1 MKSGNIYVLTRSI
14 FNDLSTFAAIFFK
27 LLRSSYWSNP
37 NQTVFMHKKLQIARY
52 LVFDIVAA
60 IISWTLFYSYRKL
73 YIEPLKFGYKI
84 PLEFDIKF
92 YLALFFIPAFWV
104 TIYYIAGQY
113 SNIYRKSR
121 LLELGK
127 TMMTSIVGVTVL
139 FFLFLLN
146 DWISDYKKYYDLY
159 FTLLGLQFGFTYL
172 FRLIITTRTIHRI
185 HHRVIGFNTLVIG
198 GNEKAVRLYEDM
210 MAQTRPAGNKIIGFL
225 TVDTGNSYPLE
236 KYVPNLG
243 SYKNLQKVVNEF
255 EVEEIIIA
263 IQSSEHNLLSEILT
277 VLENRTHTV
286 WGIPDLFDILS
297 NQTKNNAIL
306 SSPLIKISNGL
317 MPVWQEN
324 FKRLLDVIISV
335 FAVILFSP
343 VFVVL
348 AVWIKMSSKGPV
360 LYKQER
366 VGKFGKPFMIYK
378 LRTMV
383 NNAETNGPLLSS
395 SDDNRITTIG
405 QFLRRTHLDEIPQF
419 INVLLGE
426 MSLVGPRPER
436 KYYIDQIA
444 KIAPYVTHLQ
454 KVRPG
459 ITSWGQVKYGYASN
473 VDQMVERLQYDMVY
487 LKNISLYVDFKILIY
502 TIMECV
508 KAKGK

>member
-1 MKSGNIYVLTRSI
+1 
-14 FNDLSTFAAIFFK
+14 
-27 LLRSSYWSNP
+27 
-37 NQTVFMHKKLQIARY
+37 MHKKLQVARY
-52 LVFDIVAA
+52 LAFDIIAA
-60 IISWTLFYSYRKL
+60 IVSWTLFYFYRKI
-73 YIEPLKFGYKI
+73 YIEPLIFGYKI
-84 PLEFDIKF
+84 PLELTSKF
-92 YLALFFIPAFWV
+92 YSALVFIPAFWV
-104 TIYYIAGQY
+104 TIYYLTGQY

-127 TMMTSIVGVTVL
+127 TAMTSLGGVTVL

-146 DWISDYKKYYDLY
+146 DWISDYHKYYNLY
-159 FTLLGLQFGFTYL
+159 FTLLALHFGFTYL

-198 GNEKAVRLYEDM
+198 ANEKALRLYEDM
-210 MAQTRPAGNKIIGFL
+210 MSQTRPAGNKIIGFL
-225 TVDTGNSYPLE
+225 TVDERDSYPLE
-236 KYVPNLG
+236 KFVPNLG
-243 SYKNLQKVVNEF
+243 SYKNLQKVVNEQ

-263 IQSSEHNLLSEILT
+263 IESSEHSLLSEILT
-277 VLENRTHTV
+277 ILENRTHIV

-297 NQTKNNAIL
+297 NQAKNNAIL
-306 SSPLIKISNGL
+306 SNPLIKISNGL

-324 FKRLLDVIISV
+324 FKRLLDVLISFLAII
-335 FAVILFSP
+335 IFSP

-348 AVWIKMSSKGPV
+348 AIWIKLSSKGPV

-383 NNAETNGPLLSS
+383 KDAETTGPLLSS
-395 SDDNRITTIG
+395 SSDNRITPIG

-419 INVLLGE
+419 INVIFGE

-436 KYYIDQIA
+436 KYYIDLIA
-444 KIAPYVTHLQ
+444 QKAPYVTHLQ

-473 VDQMVERLQYDMVY
+473 VDEMVERLQYDMVY

-508 KAKGK
+508 KANGK

>member
-1 MKSGNIYVLTRSI
+1 MRS
-14 FNDLSTFAAIFFK
+14 DEVD
-27 LLRSSYWSNP
+27 P
-37 NQTVFMHKKLQIARY
+37 NQTYFMHKNLQVARY
-52 LVFDIVAA
+52 LVFDILAA
-60 IISWTLFYSYRKL
+60 IISWTLFYYYRKI
-73 YIEPLKFGYKI
+73 YIEPLIFGYEIPVELTSKFYSALVFI
-84 PLEFDIKF
+84 PL
-92 YLALFFIPAFWV
+92 FWI
-104 TIYYIAGQY
+104 TIYYITGQY

-127 TMMTSIVGVTVL
+127 TALTSIIGVTVI
-139 FFLFLLN
+139 FFLLLLN

-159 FTLLGLQFGFTYL
+159 FTLLILHFSFTYL

-185 HHRVIGFNTLVIG
+185 HRRVIGFNTIVIG
-198 GNEKAVRLYEDM
+198 ANEKAVRLYEDM
-210 MAQTRPAGNKIIGFL
+210 MKQTRPAGNKIIGFL
-225 TVDTGNSYPLE
+225 TVDERDNYALE

-243 SYKNLQKVVNEF
+243 SYKNLQKVINEH

-263 IQSSEHNLLSEILT
+263 IESSEHNLLSEILT
-277 VLENRTHTV
+277 ILENRTHTV

-297 NQTKNNAIL
+297 NQAKNNAIL
-306 SSPLIKISNGL
+306 SNPLIKISNGL

-324 FKRLLDVIISV
+324 FKRLLDVFISV
-335 FAVILFSP
+335 IALIIFFP
-343 VFVVL
+343 VFVIL
-348 AVWIKMSSKGPV
+348 AILIKVGSKGPIM
-360 LYKQER
+360 YKQER

-383 NNAETNGPLLSS
+383 KNAETNGPLLSS
-395 SDDNRITTIG
+395 SADSRITRIG
-405 QFLRRTHLDEIPQF
+405 QFMRSTHLDEIPQF
-419 INVLLGE
+419 VNVILGE

-436 KYYIDQIA
+436 RFFIDQIA

-473 VDQMVERLQYDMVY
+473 VDEMVERLQYDMVY

-502 TIMECV
+502 TVMECV
-508 KAKGK
+508 KANGK